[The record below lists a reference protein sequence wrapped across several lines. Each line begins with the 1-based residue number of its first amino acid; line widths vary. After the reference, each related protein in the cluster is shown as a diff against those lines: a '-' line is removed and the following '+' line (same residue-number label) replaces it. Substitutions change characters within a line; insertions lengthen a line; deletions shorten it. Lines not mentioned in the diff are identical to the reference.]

1 MTTASPRT
9 DPQPRVV
16 AARVLFGSALIT
28 AAGGV
33 LVALVGLV
41 AAGAGAGAS
50 ALLGAFAATL
60 VMVTAAMAV
69 DVVATV
75 RPAWSLLVAT
85 LTYLL
90 VVVALAA
97 SLTVVSDAERWPDG
111 LPVSWLSAGI
121 LGVALTWT
129 VAQVRLATTARVPL
143 FDLPQ
148 AGER

>member
-1 MTTASPRT
+1 MTTATSRT
-9 DPQPRVV
+9 DPQSRVV
-16 AARVLFGSALIT
+16 AARVLFGSALVT
-28 AAGGV
+28 LAGGLVVAVAGLVLDGPGAAGA
-33 LVALVGLV
+33 ALVG
-41 AAGAGAGAS
+41 
-50 ALLGAFAATL
+50 ALAATL

-75 RPAWSLLVAT
+75 RPAWSLLVAM

-97 SLTVVSDAERWPDG
+97 SLTVVSDAERWPEG

-129 VAQVRLATTARVPL
+129 VAQVRLATTARIPV